1 MGFIKTRNQDMAG
14 ACRPPRPEIK
24 NLRYRYNR
32 INVCGKVGVARLGD
46 DAHVVASCCK
56 FARNWRIDY
65 IRATAV
71 VD

>member
-32 INVCGKVGVARLGD
+32 INVCGKVGVAWLGD

-56 FARNWRIDY
+56 FARNWRIDD
-65 IRATAV
+65 IRASAV